1 VSAGAVSAGARIAR
15 VELTEFAYVAGGFA
29 RDSHGALCPHP
40 TGSQTIGAFLI
51 AIETADGHR
60 GEYIPMHSGKNPA
73 IVAQVAALVPQLIG
87 MDAFA
92 RERIWRALRW
102 SQRHLGA
109 IGLSAIDVCLWDL
122 AGKATGQSIARML
135 GGFRD
140 RLPTYASTTHAD
152 RFGVLASKE
161 AFADFA
167 QHCRALGF
175 PGFKIHGWGEGDP
188 REEAA
193 NLLHVRR
200 AIGGEMALMIDP
212 ACTLRTFADALY
224 LGHACDEAR
233 CFWLEDPFADMG
245 TAPTAHR
252 RLREKLRTPLLLT
265 EHVRTLEAKV
275 AWIQDGATD
284 FLRADPEYDG
294 GITGTMKTAHL
305 AEAFG
310 LDVEL
315 HGAGPAQRQ
324 AMAAIPNSNFYE
336 LSLVA
341 PGRANPIPAVFAC
354 DYRDE
359 LESIGGDGCFPVPAG
374 PGLGVTYDLARIR
387 ALATAVRA
395 WPAGGA
401 H

>member
-1 VSAGAVSAGARIAR
+1 MSRISR
-15 VELTEFAYVAGGFA
+15 VELHEFTYVAEGFG
-29 RDSHGALCPHP
+29 RDHHGALCPHP
-40 TGSQTIGAFLI
+40 TGRETVSAFCLV
-51 AIETADGHR
+51 IETADGHR
-60 GEYIPMHSGKNPA
+60 GEYVPGHSGKNPA
-73 IVAQVAALVPQLIG
+73 IVPQVAALAPRLIG
-87 MDAFA
+87 RDAFA
-92 RERIWRALRW
+92 REGTWNALRW
-102 SQRHLGA
+102 AQRHLGA

-122 AGKATGQSIARML
+122 AGKAVGQPIARML

-152 RFGVLASKE
+152 RFGVLSSKE
-161 AFADFA
+161 AFAEFA
-167 QHCRALGF
+167 QHCRALGY

-200 AIGGEMALMIDP
+200 AIGDAMALMIDP
-212 ACTLRTFADALY
+212 ACTLATWADALH

-233 CFWLEDPFADMG
+233 CFWYEDPFADMG

-265 EHVRTLEAKV
+265 EHVRTLEAKLE
-275 AWIQDGATD
+275 WLQQGATD

-310 LDVEL
+310 VDVEL
-315 HGAGPAQRQ
+315 HGAGPAQRHC
-324 AMAAIPNSNFYE
+324 MAAIRNTNFYE

-341 PGRANPIPAVFAC
+341 PDRRNPIPPVFAC
-354 DYRDE
+354 DYTEE
-359 LESIGGDGCFPVPAG
+359 LDAVGADGCFPVPSG
-374 PGLGVTYDLARIR
+374 PGLGVAYDWDRIR
-387 ALATAVRA
+387 ATTSAVRRWA
-395 WPAGGA
+395 A
-401 H
+401 

>member
-1 VSAGAVSAGARIAR
+1 MSRISA
-15 VELTEFAYVAGGFA
+15 VELTEFTYVAHGFA
-29 RDSHGALCPHP
+29 RDAHGALCPHP
-40 TGSQTIGAFLI
+40 TGTQTIPAFHL
-51 AIETADGHR
+51 AIHTEDGLR
-60 GEYIPMHSGKNPA
+60 GDYVPAHSGKNPA
-73 IVAQVAALVPQLIG
+73 IVPQVAALAPRLLG
-87 MDAFA
+87 KDAFA
-92 RERIWRALRW
+92 REGIWHALRW

-122 AGKATGQSIARML
+122 AGRALGQPVARLL

-152 RFGVLASKE
+152 RFGVLGSKE

-167 QHCRALGF
+167 VECQARGF

-200 AIGGEMALMIDP
+200 AIGDGMALMIDP
-212 ACTLRTFADALY
+212 ACTLATFADALH
-224 LGHACDEAR
+224 LGLACDEAR
-233 CFWLEDPFADMG
+233 CFWYEDPFADMG
-245 TAPTAHR
+245 TAIPAHQ

-265 EHVRTLEAKV
+265 EHVRTLEAKLP
-275 AWIQDGATD
+275 WLTGGATD

-294 GITGTMKTAHL
+294 GITGVMKHAHL

-315 HGAGPAQRQ
+315 HGAGAAQRHC
-324 AMAAIPNSNFYE
+324 MAAIRNTNFYE

-341 PGRANPIPAVFAC
+341 PGRRNPIPDVFG

-359 LESIGGDGCFPVPAG
+359 LDAVGADGCFPVPTG
-374 PGLGVTYDLARIR
+374 PGLGVTHDLARIR
-387 ALATAVRA
+387 RDAVSVRR
-395 WPAGGA
+395 WPAGG
-401 H
+401 